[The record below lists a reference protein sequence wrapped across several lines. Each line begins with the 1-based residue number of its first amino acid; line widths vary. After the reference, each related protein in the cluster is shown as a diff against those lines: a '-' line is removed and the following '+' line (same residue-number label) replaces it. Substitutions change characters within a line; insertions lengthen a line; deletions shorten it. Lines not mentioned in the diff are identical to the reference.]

1 MSTLLVVGIII
12 GLLVILGLGWASI
25 YNQLIKLRTWAQ
37 ESFSQIDV
45 QLQRRNDLIPNLVE
59 TVKGY
64 ATHEKGTLEEVTKAR
79 QQLVNLPSDATP
91 EQINQLS
98 NQLTGAL
105 SRLLAVAESY
115 PELKANTNFVEL
127 QRELSDTENRIAKA
141 RQLYN
146 SSIGQYNTKVQTFP
160 VNIVAN
166 VHHFDVKP
174 FLETPVEDRQVPQVS
189 F

>member
-1 MSTLLVVGIII
+1 MTLLIII
-12 GLLVILGLGWASI
+12 GILLVIGLGWASI
-25 YNQLIKLRTWAQ
+25 YNSLIKLRTWAE

-64 ATHEKGTLEEVTKAR
+64 TNHERETLEAVTKAR
-79 QQLVNLPSDATP
+79 QQLIQLSPDATP
-91 EQINQLS
+91 EQINQVS
-98 NQLTGAL
+98 NQLTSAL

-115 PELKANTNFVEL
+115 PELKANANFMEL
-127 QRELSDTENRIAKA
+127 QRELSETENRIAKA

-146 SSIGQYNTKVQTFP
+146 SSIGQYNTRVQTFP

-174 FLETPVEDRQVPQVS
+174 FLETPAEDRQVPQVS

>member
-1 MSTLLVVGIII
+1 MTLLIII
-12 GLLVILGLGWASI
+12 GILLVIGLGWANI
-25 YNQLIKLRTWAQ
+25 YNSLIKLRTWAE

-64 ATHEKGTLEEVTKAR
+64 TNHERETLEAVTKAR
-79 QQLVNLPSDATP
+79 QQLIQLSPDATP
-91 EQINQLS
+91 EQINHVS
-98 NQLTGAL
+98 NQLTSAL

-115 PELKANTNFVEL
+115 PELKANANFMEL
-127 QRELSDTENRIAKA
+127 QRELSETENRIAKA

-146 SSIGQYNTKVQTFP
+146 SSIGQYNTRVQTFP

-174 FLETPVEDRQVPQVS
+174 FLETPAEDRQVPKVS

>member
-1 MSTLLVVGIII
+1 MTLLIII
-12 GLLVILGLGWASI
+12 GILLVIGLGWANI
-25 YNQLIKLRTWAQ
+25 YNSLIKLRTWAE

-64 ATHEKGTLEEVTKAR
+64 TNHERETLEAVTKAR
-79 QQLVNLPSDATP
+79 QQLIQLSPDATP
-91 EQINQLS
+91 EQINNVS
-98 NQLTGAL
+98 NQLTSAL

-115 PELKANTNFVEL
+115 PELKANANFMEL
-127 QRELSDTENRIAKA
+127 QRELSETENRIAKA

-146 SSIGQYNTKVQTFP
+146 SSIGQYNIRVQTFP

-174 FLETPVEDRQVPQVS
+174 FLETPAEDRQVPQVS